1 VRRTLLVLLCA
12 TAVAQAKANAEA
24 KLKSKLAAVWI
35 DYARALKAT
44 GFREQATEALARA
57 READSE
63 AKGLDELAREIEAL
77 PEGDEPNVT
86 ANKRRAKAV
95 KDAAKIYDK
104 LARLD
109 HKPEDAPRFEG
120 YLFKAIELDPSKA
133 RIGKVLALV
142 KKNAG
147 NQSKIP
153 IAGRL
158 LVRLREVQPGGNY
171 DSIETEMARKDL
183 ALIKGKDH
191 PMVGY
196 LSLPKSWKKGGS
208 YSVLVAAESAGCNF
222 LGAARG
228 FAKSRGG
235 RDFLVLTPC
244 GFSNTNELLAKK
256 YPFYDQKVMEENNGD
271 RIRFDVDGLHALLE
285 TLKERYGAKE
295 KIGIT
300 GFSGGGNL
308 CYAMTIGHPKR
319 ILFSAPAC
327 ANYGGQGLRDAEAV
341 EDGGPP
347 IHILTGAND
356 QHRNFT
362 FGNKNNP
369 GIEPQTDNAVRTLKR
384 LRFTNFKRT
393 MLPGVGHS
401 TCRKQV
407 WDFADKV
414 AGK

>member
-1 VRRTLLVLLCA
+1 MRRLLLVLLCA
-12 TAVAQAKANAEA
+12 TAVAQAKATAEA
-24 KLKSKLAAVWI
+24 KLKGKLAAVWI
-35 DYARALKAT
+35 DCARALKAT
-44 GFREQATEALARA
+44 GFKEQAAEILARA
-57 READSE
+57 READ
-63 AKGLDELAREIEAL
+63 AKARGLDALAKEIEAL
-77 PEGDEPNVT
+77 PEGGELN
-86 ANKRRAKAV
+86 AAAKKRRAKAD

-109 HKPEDAPRFEG
+109 HKPEDAARFEG
-120 YLFKAIELDPSKA
+120 YLFQAIELDPSKS
-133 RIGKVLALV
+133 RIGKVLALI

-147 NQSKIP
+147 NQSKTP
-153 IAGRL
+153 VAGRL
-158 LVRLREVQPGGNY
+158 LVRLREVQPNGKY
-171 DSIETEMARKDL
+171 DSLETEMARKDL
-183 ALIKGKDH
+183 ALIKGKGH

-196 LSLPKSWKKGGS
+196 LSVPKSWKKGGS
-208 YSVLVAAESAGCNF
+208 YPVLVAAEGAGCNF

-235 RDFLVLTPC
+235 RAFLVLTPC
-244 GFSNTNELLAKK
+244 GFSNTNKLLPKK
-256 YPFYDQKVMEENNGD
+256 YPYYDQKVLEENNGN

-308 CYAMTIGHPKR
+308 CYAMTIGHPRR

-327 ANYGGQGLRDAEAV
+327 ANFSGQGLRDAERV

-356 QHRNFT
+356 QHRDFT
-362 FGNKNNP
+362 FGNKDSP
-369 GIEPQTDNAVRTLKR
+369 GIEPQTDNAVRTLER
-384 LRFTNFKRT
+384 LKFTNFKRT

-401 TCRKQV
+401 NRRKQV
-407 WDFADKV
+407 WAFAHQV
-414 AGK
+414 AGR